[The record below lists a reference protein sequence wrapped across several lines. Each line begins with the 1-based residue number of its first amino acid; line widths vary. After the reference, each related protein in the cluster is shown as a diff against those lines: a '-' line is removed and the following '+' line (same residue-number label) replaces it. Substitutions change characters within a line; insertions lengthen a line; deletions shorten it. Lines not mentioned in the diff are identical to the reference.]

1 MKGKKKVISESK
13 KGLKGKIENLGR
25 VLKRRHKSVDG
36 MLALKVCIHEIR
48 SLREL
53 LASTKEA
60 YKKGEMN

>member
-13 KGLKGKIENLGR
+13 KGLKGKIENLGK

-36 MLALKVCIHEIR
+36 MLALKVCIYEIR

>member
-1 MKGKKKVISESK
+1 MKGKKKVISETK
-13 KGLKGKIENLGR
+13 QGLKTKIENFGKLLR
-25 VLKRRHKSVDG
+25 KRHKSVDG

>member
-13 KGLKGKIENLGR
+13 KGLKGKIENLGK